1 MEHAITKI
9 IARNGERELVTSS
22 AEEMQLFIMDNIRP
36 EFYDP
41 SVLCVKFTENI
52 CEDEESEDA
61 SSWFINPI
69 YNYDDRADSFYSAYG
84 PKMAGSFLPEI
95 LLIDNGDDMN
105 KILKKYNAFHNIM
118 LFEEKNIPEE
128 EKFDKFM
135 AMYNELE

>member
-1 MEHAITKI
+1 MEQIINKI
-9 IARNGERELVTSS
+9 IARNGEREVVKSS
-22 AEEMQLFIMDNIRP
+22 AEEMHNFIVENIRP

-41 SVLCVKFTENI
+41 AVLCVKFTENI

-69 YNYDDRADSFYSAYG
+69 YNYDDRADSFISAYG

-105 KILKKYNAFHNIM
+105 TILRKYNAFHKIA
-118 LFEEKNIPEE
+118 LFDGEIIPEE
-128 EKFDKFM
+128 EKFDRFM
-135 AMYNELE
+135 AMYDELE